1 MLIVPTMACCLQFR
15 AVWHTGYHPTASIPT
30 SSGALI
36 PGADKYA
43 ATFTYVS
50 KAFGGRPQIGKSD
63 AHSPPSSPPPQRKK
77 HKGSDGGAS
86 GNISDDDFVASK

>member
-1 MLIVPTMACCLQFR
+1 MLLTVQGGLAHWIPPDCVHTYIIRSCC
-15 AVWHTGYHPTASIPT
+15 V
-30 SSGALI
+30 GALI